1 MTNFEVFLTQIGF
14 LPKPQPVAVKVTVR
28 QETNSDWYKQGKECP
43 F

>member
-14 LPKPQPVAVKVTVR
+14 LPKPTPQQGEPVR
-28 QETNSDWYKQGKECP
+28 QATNDWHKQGKECP

>member
-1 MTNFEVFLTQIGF
+1 MTGFELFLTQIGF
-14 LPKPQPVAVKVTVR
+14 LPKPTPLQVEPVR

>member
-14 LPKPQPVAVKVTVR
+14 LPKPTPQKVEPVR